1 MVSVINGY
9 TYYDDD
15 LYMVTLTDDGGELL
29 RHVKVKPVFKD
40 EKETRVPLSAVV
52 NVKWW
57 SPKR

>member
-29 RHVKVKPVFKD
+29 RQVKIKPVFED
-40 EKETRVPLSAVV
+40 EKKTQVPLSTVV